1 MARRE
6 PGVDRQMDHALDMFE
21 PERDADEPRPG
32 VLALLLL
39 GGAAVALVIYH
50 ARVVTLFF

>member
-6 PGVDRQMDHALDMFE
+6 PGLDRRIDHALDMFE
-21 PERDADEPRPG
+21 PERDAEEPRPG

-39 GGAAVALVIYH
+39 GGAVVALVLYH